1 VRDLGVSSRQTFG
14 LVSRRPRATRRRLR
28 LFPSIL
34 NAITVVKLETVIL
47 PHALKA
53 VERFKMMLVMI
64 REATG

>member
-1 VRDLGVSSRQTFG
+1 
-14 LVSRRPRATRRRLR
+14 
-28 LFPSIL
+28 
-34 NAITVVKLETVIL
+34 VVKLETVIL